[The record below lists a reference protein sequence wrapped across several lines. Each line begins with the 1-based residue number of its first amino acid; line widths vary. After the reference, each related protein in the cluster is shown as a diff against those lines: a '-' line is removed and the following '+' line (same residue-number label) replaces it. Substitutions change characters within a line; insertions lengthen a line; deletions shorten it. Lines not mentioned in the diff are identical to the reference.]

1 MSPAE
6 MAQPIL
12 AFHSEPVWKL
22 YFSEAC
28 ISDFEYA
35 RAAEHAALGVGAL
48 ILHQTKINHN

>member
-22 YFSEAC
+22 YFSEAF
-28 ISDFEYA
+28 ISDLEYA
-35 RAAEHAALGVGAL
+35 TAAEHTAVGVGAL
-48 ILHQTKINHN
+48 ILHQTKINPN